1 MSVYIDAE
9 DDIMAY
15 YTVKLKNRYNSHYIP
30 EHHWPPLDPPPK
42 FTKIGFMIHK
52 PKRTAKD
59 TKNSAMLARSGSL
72 PSENTIKEEISSIFL
87 PVNINKRPQIILI
100 EGAPGIGKTMLM
112 NEIKYLWANGKILK
126 DKKMIYFLSLRD
138 PKINEMHCTEDM
150 FFYACKNKRHAKIL
164 TEYFENTCG
173 QGLVILL
180 DGLDENPSTMQ
191 SKSFLHSV
199 LIENKIFIEAC
210 IVITSRP
217 HATINLL
224 KHVSCRVEITGFT
237 DKRRQEFVQE
247 NLEENAEDLKSYLQ
261 KHEIIDT
268 LCYIPLNMT
277 IVLFLFKEKVGL
289 EDLPNT
295 QTDLTNMA
303 VTMTVFHNL
312 EKLGMIKSENDLEDS
327 PDPYDKIF
335 LNLPEPYNEIFY
347 YLFAL
352 AYKALDENKLTFT
365 SNEIKEACPVPTD
378 GYKNRERAI
387 INGLGLMQ
395 TARFFA
401 DGDGITKSLS
411 NFAHYSVQEL
421 LAAWYIAFSR
431 RRYLR
436 QCPLTC
442 GIQQGI
448 QKCLQY
454 CFQLCKLKDKF
465 WKGDFIN
472 MWSYYI
478 GLTRGEDFAFKDFL
492 SGNSPCSYI
501 QNKMIK
507 GLYFQYG
514 SADHMDVEQCVV
526 SKETLE
532 NKIKTLLLYF
542 LLQEAPDNGIIKHL
556 GTVVTHNKLDI
567 SKHLLG
573 LTQDLFLLSHILS
586 RPYLTKRWEVV
597 DLSHCEI
604 NDEIFVALHD
614 VLTRNDGRPKPEIKV
629 LHLAGNKLESCS
641 DALANLVCCQKV
653 LHLNISRN
661 LLKDLIPFMRC
672 GDILEIL
679 HASNN
684 KLSNEKVTESLTA
697 LQFLRKLKVLNLKH
711 NSIHGNQDVT
721 DAIGLALCSCNSLE
735 ELELDGNDTIFVE
748 KIMLLFELIKELRN
762 SKSDEHYYDGQP
774 DKASAFLKIFE
785 HCNKID
791 YQPDMCTL
799 RNIIIQSKV
808 IDISC
813 NGLEIDDGCSLGSNL
828 PLLVN
833 LKTLTITENNISD
846 KATKSLT
853 MGMLFTH
860 SLKKFHCDQNLFSDE
875 SHTIFKMIY
884 QLRVTGKNNNFKCVP
899 SESTALVFILKCISD
914 LNKEELQSSDIV
926 STLSYIKKLEIN
938 HVGTALDYKLT
949 SEDLKELCTVLRW
962 FKQLEVLDVSNNEI
976 TVEAK
981 ESMAKIMLQIHT
993 FNNLIL
999 NGNPIFDD
1007 ELSVAVF
1014 ENIKNVRENKLK
1026 SIIFNQ
1032 NNCLHIKSIIY
1043 IMECLHQLE
1052 NPNCF
1057 TSFDNVTSLDT
1068 DSQSEYGAKFLEHL
1082 NFLPFLKILKV
1093 NHVNCITDSGII
1105 QLNKYL
1111 SHNRTL
1117 QILDLSYCHLKNL
1130 ELEDRPS
1137 SEGIPLELIKFNHNN
1152 LTDNALLKLSLNL
1165 LKFTN
1170 LNQLD
1175 LEGNHFGDKGIISLY
1190 QHDVFLSHKPTI
1202 TALNLADNQLT
1213 DGSAPQIFKI
1223 VQICK
1228 VKYLNISCNSLRSII
1243 PYHTIR
1249 TLEELNISCNML
1261 KVNAAYLGQNLHLL
1275 GNLKVL
1281 DITKNHIPDKA
1292 TKSLT
1297 TGILLTPN
1305 LKEFKYDQNLFSED
1319 STTIFKMV
1327 HRLRTA
1333 SNVSK
1338 FTCVP
1343 STFKAFLF
1351 ILNCIND
1358 NEEKVQSSDIVS
1370 TIGLI
1375 TELNLSHNEPTT
1387 LDNRLTSE
1395 DIKEL
1400 FAVVKWLKSLET
1412 LDVKNNNITDKAM
1425 EPVAKIMLQI
1435 HTFNNLMLIG
1445 NPIVNDEL
1453 SMAVFNN
1460 VKNVRENKLKLIIYN
1475 QKNYIHIES
1484 IICILEC
1491 LHQLENPNCF
1501 DLLSSITTLDTN
1513 SQSDYGAKFLKY
1525 LNFLP
1530 CLKILKVNHVNC
1542 ITDSGIIQLNKYL
1555 SHNRTLQ
1562 ILDLSYCNLK
1572 SLELEDRP
1580 SRVEN
1585 APGINNSLDRF
1596 KCNYSKITDGVLS
1609 SFALMI
1615 INVRYLEL
1623 EGNYFGDKGI
1633 CDLHNVL
1640 LSCENDQ
1647 QLFMTTLNL
1656 ANNQITSKFNSVV
1669 KIIEIVEKYKVVCL
1683 NVSDNQLQ
1691 AFSCCKK
1698 HTVTTLKEL
1707 YLSGNSIEI
1716 NECFTDILQN
1726 STQLEILD
1734 LENNKISNNTFKYL
1748 ATGYL
1753 FTNKLTLKN
1762 LRLNGN
1768 CCMDNPNNKSVLKM
1782 IQTLHRDDYQYFK
1795 CVPENFEIL
1804 LTILELVD
1812 SDYIPIIISRIE
1824 FLDISYSSSSSQQIK
1839 VRSSGIR
1846 EFCKYL
1852 KYFKSLKSIN
1862 MCGNNITEEDE
1873 QPLANAILKNQ
1884 SVIEIKLEG
1893 TPIYRTK
1900 KGSRLFD
1907 TIGKMR
1913 MCGDCYCAQDHPK
1926 TLGALVDILEYVN
1939 AFEDRS
1945 CDITTNIKH
1954 LNISNFCQPQKRSST
1969 SSIEENEK
1977 IVVNLIH
1984 HLKLFCTLKKLNL
1997 SQALSFSETDV
2008 YVALD
2013 ELAITLRDNDTLEK
2027 LDISNNNILAK
2038 GALIILK
2045 SLEKNRTLRELNL
2058 TYNGISG
2065 EKKCKEIALIIRSLK
2080 LHHIDVDI

>member
-164 TEYFENTCG
+164 TEYFENNCG

-335 LNLPEPYNEIFY
+335 LNLPEPYDEIFY

-352 AYKALDENKLTFT
+352 AYKALDEKKLTFT

-421 LAAWYIAFSR
+421 LAAWYIAFNC

-465 WKGDFIN
+465 WKGNFIN

-507 GLYFQYG
+507 GLYFLYE

-526 SKETLE
+526 SKEILE

-860 SLKKFHCDQNLFSDE
+860 SLKEFHCDQNLFSDE

-926 STLSYIKKLEIN
+926 STLSYIKRLEIN

-1032 NNCLHIKSIIY
+1032 NNCFHIESIIY

-1057 TSFDNVTSLDT
+1057 TSFDNITSLDT

-1082 NFLPFLKILKV
+1082 NFLSFLKILKV
-1093 NHVNCITDSGII
+1093 NNVKCVTDCGIS
-1105 QLNKYL
+1105 QLNRYL
-1111 SHNRTL
+1111 SQNRTL
-1117 QILDLSYCHLKNL
+1117 QELDLSYCNLDNL
-1130 ELEDRPS
+1130 EVEHRPNYDN
-1137 SEGIPLELIKFNHNN
+1137 IPLELVKLNHCNV
-1152 LTDNALLKLSLNL
+1152 TDNALHKMSLNM
-1165 LKFTN
+1165 LKFTD

-1175 LEGNHFGDKGIISLY
+1175 LEGNSFADKGIISLY
-1190 QHDVFLSHKPTI
+1190 DVLCDSNLSRPTI
-1202 TALNLADNQLT
+1202 TTLNLADNQLT
-1213 DGSAPQIFKI
+1213 DTSAAHIIKI

-1228 VKYLNISCNSLRSII
+1228 VKYLNVSCNCLRNIFLDCTITMLEGLNISCNSL
-1243 PYHTIR
+1243 
-1249 TLEELNISCNML
+1249 
-1261 KVNAAYLGQNLHLL
+1261 KANAVCLGQQLHLL
-1275 GNLKVL
+1275 VNLRIL
-1281 DITKNHIPDKA
+1281 DISRNHIPDEA
-1292 TKSLT
+1292 TESLT
-1297 TGILLTPN
+1297 TGMLFTPN
-1305 LKEFKYDQNLFSED
+1305 LEEFKYDENLFRKD
-1319 STTIFKMV
+1319 SIMVFKLM
-1327 HRLRTA
+1327 HTLRTA
-1333 SNVSK
+1333 SNK
-1338 FTCVP
+1338 NTFTCLP
-1343 STFKAFLF
+1343 STFKSFLF

-1375 TELNLSHNEPTT
+1375 TELNLSHSEPTT
-1387 LDNRLTSE
+1387 LDYKLTSE
-1395 DIKEL
+1395 DIEEL
-1400 FAVVKWLKSLET
+1400 CAVLRWLKLLQV
-1412 LDVKNNNITDKAM
+1412 LDVRNNNITDEAM
-1425 EPVAKIMLQI
+1425 KPVVKIMLQI
-1435 HTFNNLMLIG
+1435 CNLKITD
-1445 NPIVNDEL
+1445 NPICKDKFY
-1453 SMAVFNN
+1453 MAIIDTFKKAHEKHMKEITCNQNN
-1460 VKNVRENKLKLIIYN
+1460 HS
-1475 QKNYIHIES
+1475 HIVCQS
-1484 IICILEC
+1484 IIC
-1491 LHQLENPNCF
+1491 H
-1501 DLLSSITTLDTN
+1501 
-1513 SQSDYGAKFLKY
+1513 G
-1525 LNFLP
+1525 
-1530 CLKILKVNHVNC
+1530 
-1542 ITDSGIIQLNKYL
+1542 
-1555 SHNRTLQ
+1555 
-1562 ILDLSYCNLK
+1562 
-1572 SLELEDRP
+1572 
-1580 SRVEN
+1580 
-1585 APGINNSLDRF
+1585 
-1596 KCNYSKITDGVLS
+1596 
-1609 SFALMI
+1609 M
-1615 INVRYLEL
+1615 
-1623 EGNYFGDKGI
+1623 
-1633 CDLHNVL
+1633 
-1640 LSCENDQ
+1640 
-1647 QLFMTTLNL
+1647 
-1656 ANNQITSKFNSVV
+1656 
-1669 KIIEIVEKYKVVCL
+1669 
-1683 NVSDNQLQ
+1683 
-1691 AFSCCKK
+1691 
-1698 HTVTTLKEL
+1698 
-1707 YLSGNSIEI
+1707 
-1716 NECFTDILQN
+1716 FT
-1726 STQLEILD
+1726 
-1734 LENNKISNNTFKYL
+1734 
-1748 ATGYL
+1748 
-1753 FTNKLTLKN
+1753 
-1762 LRLNGN
+1762 
-1768 CCMDNPNNKSVLKM
+1768 
-1782 IQTLHRDDYQYFK
+1782 
-1795 CVPENFEIL
+1795 
-1804 LTILELVD
+1804 
-1812 SDYIPIIISRIE
+1812 
-1824 FLDISYSSSSSQQIK
+1824 
-1839 VRSSGIR
+1839 
-1846 EFCKYL
+1846 
-1852 KYFKSLKSIN
+1852 
-1862 MCGNNITEEDE
+1862 
-1873 QPLANAILKNQ
+1873 
-1884 SVIEIKLEG
+1884 
-1893 TPIYRTK
+1893 
-1900 KGSRLFD
+1900 
-1907 TIGKMR
+1907 
-1913 MCGDCYCAQDHPK
+1913 
-1926 TLGALVDILEYVN
+1926 
-1939 AFEDRS
+1939 
-1945 CDITTNIKH
+1945 
-1954 LNISNFCQPQKRSST
+1954 
-1969 SSIEENEK
+1969 
-1977 IVVNLIH
+1977 
-1984 HLKLFCTLKKLNL
+1984 
-1997 SQALSFSETDV
+1997 
-2008 YVALD
+2008 
-2013 ELAITLRDNDTLEK
+2013 
-2027 LDISNNNILAK
+2027 
-2038 GALIILK
+2038 
-2045 SLEKNRTLRELNL
+2045 
-2058 TYNGISG
+2058 
-2065 EKKCKEIALIIRSLK
+2065 
-2080 LHHIDVDI
+2080 